1 MPIKFYNPTSAGR
14 RAGSVLDYNSVI
26 TKDKP
31 EKSLTVGKRR
41 AHGRN
46 HHGVI
51 TAKHRGGG
59 NKRLYRFVDFK
70 RNSKD
75 GVPATVTAI
84 EYDPNRSCNIALIQY
99 EDGEKAYILAPNGLK
114 VGTKVFSGP
123 QADPDLG
130 NCLPLAN
137 IPGGLES
144 HNLEMNPGQGGKL
157 VRSAGGVAR
166 LGAKEG
172 DWAVI
177 ILPSGEMRRVRSACR
192 ATIGQIGNLDWI
204 NVSIGK
210 AGRNRHRGVRPH
222 TRAKAMNPIDHPLG
236 GGEGRSNGGRH
247 PVSKTGVPSKGGI
260 TRSKKK
266 HSEKL
271 ILRRRKFGLHQ
282 QRPQNVSI

>member
-14 RAGSVLDYNSVI
+14 RAGSVVDYKAVL
-26 TKDKP
+26 TKFEP
-31 EKSLTVGKRR
+31 EKSLTIGRIR
-41 AHGRN
+41 ANGRN

-59 NKRLYRFVDFK
+59 NKKLYRMIDF
-70 RNSKD
+70 RRTKD
-75 GVPATVTAI
+75 GVKANVEAI
-84 EYDPNRSCNIALIQY
+84 EYDPNRSCFIALIKY
-99 EDGEKAYILAPNGLK
+99 ADGEKSYILAPNGLK
-114 VGTKVFSGP
+114 VGTKITSGP
-123 QADPDLG
+123 NAEPELG

-137 IPGGLES
+137 IPGGLEI
-144 HNLEMNPGQGGKL
+144 HNVEMNPGQGGKL

-204 NVSIGK
+204 NVSLGK
-210 AGRNRHRGVRPH
+210 AGRSRHRGIRPH

-247 PVSKTGVPSKGGI
+247 PVSKTGVPAKGGI
-260 TRSKKK
+260 TRSPRKL
-266 HSEKL
+266 SEKL
-271 ILRRRKFGLHQ
+271 ILRRRKFGKFQ
-282 QRPQNVSI
+282 QRPQTVNI